1 MQFFQGYSDG
11 LSVKGGGGKKVT
23 HFRKVVF
30 DIFPYL

>member
-11 LSVKGGGGKKVT
+11 LSVKGGGKKVT
-23 HFRKVVF
+23 HFREVVF